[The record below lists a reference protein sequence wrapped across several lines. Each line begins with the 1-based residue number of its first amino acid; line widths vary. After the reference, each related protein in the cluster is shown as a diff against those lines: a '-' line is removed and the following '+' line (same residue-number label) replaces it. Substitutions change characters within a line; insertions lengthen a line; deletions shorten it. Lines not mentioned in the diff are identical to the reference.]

1 MTYDTIELTVDGAIA
16 TLTLN
21 RPDAVNALSP
31 RMVREMTSAVESL
44 VGLTTVKALVIR
56 GAGRGFC
63 AGADLK
69 AMEAAFDDPPA
80 LDRYLMELNDLLF
93 RIEDLSVPVVAAVH
107 GYALAGGLEILLA
120 CDLVIATEDARIGDQ
135 HVNFGLMPGGGSTQR
150 LPRKVG
156 ERRAVEL
163 LLTGRW
169 LSGREAEAW
178 GLVTRAVPA
187 DRLEEELKTLLA
199 TLTGK
204 SRDGLDWIKRA
215 VSASRSMTLREG
227 VDFEVKAF
235 ARLVAT
241 SPDPREG
248 IEAFREKRAP
258 RF

>member
-1 MTYDTIELTVDGAIA
+1 MTYDTIKLVVEGAAA
-16 TLTLN
+16 TIVLN

-31 RMVREMTSAVESL
+31 RMVKEIRNAVESL
-44 VGLTTVKALVIR
+44 ERLSTVKALVLR

-80 LDRYLMELNDLLF
+80 LDRYLWDFNDMLF
-93 RIEDLSVPVVAAVH
+93 QMEDLPVPVVAVVH
-107 GYALAGGLEILLA
+107 GYALAGGLELLLA
-120 CDLVIATEDARIGDQ
+120 CDLVIAAEDAVIGDQ

-150 LPRKVG
+150 LPRKLG
-156 ERRAVEL
+156 ERRAMEL
-163 LLTGRW
+163 LFTGRW
-169 LSGREAEAW
+169 LSGKEAERW

-187 DRLEEELKTLLA
+187 GDLDEEVQALLD

-204 SRDGLDWIKRA
+204 SRDGLGWIKRA
-215 VSASRSMTLREG
+215 VSASRNTSIRDG

-248 IEAFREKRAP
+248 IMAFREKRAP